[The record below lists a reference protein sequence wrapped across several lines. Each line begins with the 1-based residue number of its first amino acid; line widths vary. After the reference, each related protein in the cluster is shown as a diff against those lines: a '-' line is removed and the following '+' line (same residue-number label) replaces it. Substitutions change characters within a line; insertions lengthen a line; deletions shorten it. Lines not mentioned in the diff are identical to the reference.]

1 MLRGGATEENHEIC
15 ANVWTI
21 NVAGLPGLWKLL
33 WLLESTKKCKRPAVI
48 HIQEV
53 MCNLEE
59 WKATLNRIGFSRF
72 SGLCFYYHCERHAK
86 TWMPDFGQPPIFF
99 SRMIDEFCT
108 ERGYA
113 ALAIIVDDI
122 LMVNSYCPPSP
133 TDLKSHAISM
143 EEMLIRINWNGDR
156 LFCGDFNQEPH
167 EAWIVT
173 ISVQF
178 DCNVPPCNTSCSRWD
193 GNRLID
199 FFVTNIQG
207 LHIEALEHRIS
218 DHKIMQITTPLKLGA
233 THDCRFSKG
242 MALDKPN
249 WLTLQR
255 WPLLLEEASNI
266 EQRSGWQH
274 ACSLVLQPDISNS
287 YVDDLDH
294 DQEMIDFTWELTMAK
309 ALTVY
314 QTAFKLSLLLIIP
327 DGFTQQHELRRVE
340 RLAHK
345 VQTSR
350 LTTKR
355 QQVDLGHSKCNIPMA
370 RRKLRNKISRADE
383 LLRQLR
389 KENPLPQTRF
399 KIQRMKEKLFRKS
412 DDIDEEDIL
421 NTIHIWE
428 DELLKLEDQDKDAAI
443 TLWKQRISKDRGY
456 RCNWVTKKKISYYPQ
471 VLHNDQIS
479 STKAMAVRFI
489 KEFDDE
495 MKQQIAMSD
504 AERAKRIQEITEH
517 YAPYKPQ
524 RKGRGPNMT
533 DFCKAL
539 KRAKR
544 WTRTRSV
551 VLY

>member
-1 MLRGGATEENHEIC
+1 MRFVLMFGP
-15 ANVWTI
+15 
-21 NVAGLPGLWKLL
+21 LM
-33 WLLESTKKCKRPAVI
+33 WLAFLDFGSFFGS
-48 HIQEV
+48 
-53 MCNLEE
+53 
-59 WKATLNRIGFSRF
+59 LNRQRNAKDLRSSTFKKSCAILKNGRQHSIGLVFLGFQAFASTTI
-72 SGLCFYYHCERHAK
+72 AK
-86 TWMPDFGQPPIFF
+86 GMRKRGCLTLVSLQIP

-133 TDLKSHAISM
+133 TDLESHAISM

-173 ISVQF
+173 ISAQF

-255 WPLLLEEASNI
+255 WLLLLEEASNI

-294 DQEMIDFTWELTMAK
+294 DQEMIDFTWELSMAK

-412 DDIDEEDIL
+412 DDIDEEDIRYP
-421 NTIHIWE
+421 
-428 DELLKLEDQDKDAAI
+428 EL
-443 TLWKQRISKDRGY
+443 
-456 RCNWVTKKKISYYPQ
+456 YPY
-471 VLHNDQIS
+471 L
-479 STKAMAVRFI
+479 
-489 KEFDDE
+489 
-495 MKQQIAMSD
+495 
-504 AERAKRIQEITEH
+504 
-517 YAPYKPQ
+517 
-524 RKGRGPNMT
+524 GR
-533 DFCKAL
+533 
-539 KRAKR
+539 
-544 WTRTRSV
+544 
-551 VLY
+551 